1 MKDWQAYVREQ
12 LGELNV
18 SPARESE
25 IVAELALQLEQAANA
40 ALARGASSAEA
51 EAAAIKQFP
60 NWRALAEEIRSCRT
74 SVFADRRSRAIDFRW
89 HSSRLEARAAFVAP
103 ESGVRVARDLHAG
116 VWHRRKQ
123 RDFHDR

>member
-12 LGELNV
+12 LGGLNV

-60 NWRALAEEIRSCRT
+60 SWRALAEEIRSAEPRSLPIEDRAPSIFAGT
-74 SVFADRRSRAIDFRW
+74 LHDLRHALRLLRRNPVFALLAICTLAFR
-89 HSSRLEARAAFVAP
+89 
-103 ESGVRVARDLHAG
+103 
-116 VWHRRKQ
+116 HRGKQ